1 MPYFKFNNIKISGIQ
16 TVVPKNVVQ
25 TSSYKGIFGEDEVEK
40 FIQMT
45 GITETRRTSEFQT
58 ASDMGYTAAE
68 ELIKK
73 KGIDKNEI
81 GALIFG
87 TTSAD
92 YRRPG
97 SSFIVHKRLQLP
109 VDCFVMDI
117 NLGCSSFVYGIQTAA
132 SMMQN
137 SDINKA
143 ILILGDTAGKTTYP
157 KDKASI
163 MLIGECSVAI
173 LLEKDQHA
181 SEIQALLRSDGSG
194 YRYLIVPGGGYR
206 NLNASTQPEIYHDG
220 VERTLHHSVMQ
231 GTSVFTF
238 TISDVPKL
246 IKDFWN
252 KTETQVDDYDCY
264 AFHQANGLILQQIAK
279 KLKISSEKMPLTLSK
294 YGNTSGASAAL
305 TLCHHYGSVENK
317 LVKVLVCGFG
327 VGLSWGAFSL
337 QLNTSEIY
345 PIIEDDSIFTEG
357 IIRSALEL

>member
-1 MPYFKFNNIKISGIQ
+1 MPKFKFNNIKITGIQ
-16 TVVPKNVVQ
+16 TVVPKNIIK
-25 TSSYKGIFGEDEVEK
+25 TESYKPIFGDEEVTK
-40 FIQMT
+40 FMQMT
-45 GITETRRTSEFQT
+45 GITETRRTSEYQT

-68 ELIKK
+68 ELIAK

-81 GALIFG
+81 GALVFA

-97 SSFIVHKRLQLP
+97 ASFIVHKRLGLP
-109 VDCFVMDI
+109 IDCAVFDI
-117 NLGCSSFVYGIQTAA
+117 NLGCSAFVYGVQNVA
-132 SMMQN
+132 SIMQN
-137 SDINKA
+137 SNINKA

-173 LLEKDQHA
+173 LLEKD
-181 SEIQALLRSDGSG
+181 ENALPITSILRSDGNG

-206 NLNASTQPEIYHDG
+206 NLNANREPEIYHDG

-246 IKDFWN
+246 IKDFWA
-252 KTETQVDDYDCY
+252 ETQTTVEDYDCY

-279 KLKISSEKMPLTLSK
+279 KLKIPSEKMPLTLNR

-305 TLCHHYGSVENK
+305 TLCDRYGESQNQIINT
-317 LVKVLVCGFG
+317 LVCGFG
-327 VGLSWGAFSL
+327 VGLSWGAFSVK
-337 QLNTSEIY
+337 LNTNDIF
-345 PIIEDDSIFTEG
+345 PIIEDDSIFEEG
-357 IIRSALEL
+357 IIRSASEL